1 MDDGQD
7 MSPSDR
13 GEMLKKAEDF
23 INAHKES
30 AVEGQTSVNILI
42 IIIVILLFVET
53 YYQCYLLVIL
63 KFTLLHYKNFKF

>member
-1 MDDGQD
+1 

-30 AVEGQTSVNILI
+30 AVEGQTSVNIFI
-42 IIIVILLFVET
+42 SVI
-53 YYQCYLLVIL
+53 
-63 KFTLLHYKNFKF
+63 

>member
-23 INAHKES
+23 IDAHKES

-42 IIIVILLFVET
+42 IVVILFYIET
-53 YYQCYLLVIL
+53 L
-63 KFTLLHYKNFKF
+63 